1 LVWHLIMTTKTQPS
15 DVQPVAVSNEK
26 PVSRLVDARK
36 ALGPFSL
43 SLLAIVLGAVAGV
56 GALGFRLLIGLCHNL
71 IFLGRLSTQYDSNLH
86 TPPGPFGIAIAFAP
100 ALAGLVVIFLVRNF
114 APEAKGHGVPEVMD
128 AIYYHKSV
136 IRPVVAAV
144 KSFASAISIGS
155 GGSVGR
161 EGPIIQIGA
170 AFGSWAGRVA
180 GVSRWQLAT
189 LVAAGGGAGIAATFN
204 TPIGGVLFA
213 VEILLHEVSVRTLVP
228 VALATASATYV
239 GHFLFG
245 DHPAFAVPAL
255 HMPES
260 STAALLPA
268 YLLLGALM
276 AVVSVIFIRALYG
289 TEDLFEKWIPKNEY
303 LRHVL
308 GMLIV
313 GGLAE
318 SMMLTRGHYYVQG
331 VGYATVIDVLSGT
344 LTSIGFLLALF
355 LAKLLATSLTLGS
368 GASGGVFSPALFMGA
383 TLGGAY
389 GLALKAL
396 FPSLNI
402 DAAPLALAGMA
413 GLVAGSTGAAL
424 TAIVMIF
431 EMTLDYSVV
440 LPMTLTVAV
449 SYGLR
454 RALLAESMYTMK
466 LARRGHPMPWALQA
480 NAYLVHHVTDMVIDK
495 VTVLPETASVED
507 LHLDEENAN
516 EEIVF
521 MANDNVTGILSRTWA
536 LGHERALR
544 EAKEPAELARHDYVV
559 VSSDTAIFEV
569 LARMQTARSS
579 VAVVLK
585 PASEKDRVLG
595 LVTKAH
601 LAEALAEGMEIF
613 GD

>member
-1 LVWHLIMTTKTQPS
+1 MTTTTQP

-26 PVSRLVDARK
+26 PIARLVDARK

-71 IFLGRLSTQYDSNLH
+71 IFLGQLSTQYDSNLH
-86 TPPGPFGIAIAFAP
+86 TPPGPFGVAVAFAP
-100 ALAGLVVIFLVRNF
+100 ALAGLLVIFLVRNF

-255 HMPES
+255 HMPAAT
-260 STAALLPA
+260 TAALLPA

-303 LRHVL
+303 LRHFL

-389 GLALKAL
+389 GLALKAI
-396 FPSLNI
+396 FPTLHI

-440 LPMTLTVAV
+440 LPLTLTVSV

-454 RALLAESMYTMK
+454 RVLLAESMYTMK

-495 VTVLPETASVED
+495 VTVLPDTARIED
-507 LHLDEENAN
+507 LRLNEENAN

-521 MANDNVTGILSRTWA
+521 MADDKVTGILSRTWA
-536 LGHERALR
+536 LGHESALR
-544 EAKEPAELARHDYVV
+544 EAKKPADLARHDYVV